1 MFEVKRYPSKDFVLA
16 TAQLQ
21 ATFSGSTGLLQ
32 SVVKGK
38 DEVNVKVDFV
48 TYGARKGRDRSGAYL
63 FLPDREA
70 QGLLSSWSTTPVT
83 ITVGPLVREARHRP
97 HSYTDPFFSLSFP
110 PLHSCKRCTRLLD

>member
-1 MFEVKRYPSKDFVLA
+1 MKRYPSKDFVLA

-38 DEVNVKVDFV
+38 DGVNVKVDFV

-70 QGLLSSWSTTPVT
+70 QSMLSSWSKPSIT
-83 ITVGPLVREARHRP
+83 ITVGPLVRQP
-97 HSYTDPFFSLSFP
+97 
-110 PLHSCKRCTRLLD
+110 